1 MNAFFQSVS
10 SEQQN
15 NLICSPLSVN
25 IALNMAAIG
34 SAGNTEAQFKEVLQL
49 PSSKAESLTGYQNL
63 IETLNVIIK
72 FL

>member
-1 MNAFFQSVS
+1 
-10 SEQQN
+10 
-15 NLICSPLSVN
+15 
-25 IALNMAAIG
+25 MAAIG

-49 PSSKAESLTGYQNL
+49 PSSKTESLTGYQNL